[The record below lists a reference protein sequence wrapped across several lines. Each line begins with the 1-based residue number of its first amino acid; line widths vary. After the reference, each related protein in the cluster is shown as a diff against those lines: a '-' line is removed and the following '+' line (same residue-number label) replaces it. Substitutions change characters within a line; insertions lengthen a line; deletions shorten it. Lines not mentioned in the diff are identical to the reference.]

1 MILGKMHKK
10 MEYNYCLM
18 NKFLG
23 ALFSGLLFCGI
34 LQAESSLPGC
44 QGSNFPTWTNCYGVE
59 GLFQYPVTFIQ
70 ENGKSANITDKGQL
84 NIQMEQNM

>member
-34 LQAESSLPGC
+34 LQAESSLPGVRVVI
-44 QGSNFPTWTNCYGVE
+44 F
-59 GLFQYPVTFIQ
+59 LL
-70 ENGKSANITDKGQL
+70 GQ
-84 NIQMEQNM
+84 IVMVK